1 MPLVLLDIGKPEGRF
16 SVVKFLE
23 AKDLES
29 MKLEL
34 LTNPAKEGEG
44 EIVAVL
50 DKGSFTDDKE
60 EEQILESFNELL
72 DSMDPEARGKFEF
85 FLTVLFQYAE
95 VLGFEEG
102 RICVP
107 LNNN

>member
-23 AKDLES
+23 AKDLEG

-34 LTNPAKEGEG
+34 LTNPAKEGES
-44 EIVAVL
+44 EIVTVL
-50 DKGSFTDDKE
+50 DKASFAENE
-60 EEQILESFNELL
+60 EEAEILESFNELI
-72 DSMDPEARGKFEF
+72 DSMDPEARKKFEF

-107 LNNN
+107 LSNN

>member
-23 AKDLES
+23 AKDLEG

-34 LTNPAKEGEG
+34 SANMPKEENA
-44 EIVAVL
+44 EIVVVL
-50 DKGSFTDDKE
+50 NKELFENYKDKAEVF
-60 EEQILESFNELL
+60 ESFNELL
-72 DSMDPEARGKFEF
+72 GSMNPEARKKFEL

-102 RICVP
+102 RFCVP
-107 LNNN
+107 INNN